1 MTTNNSATKPSIFS
15 PVIAVFSRYHL
26 TIFTVVFVGGLA
38 TAVLMLN
45 AIMAQ
50 SSDTSNVKTATGST
64 TFDQVTIDRI
74 NQLKTSNDTSTS
86 FTLPSGRSNPF
97 AE

>member
-1 MTTNNSATKPSIFS
+1 MKNSADKPSVFRPITN
-15 PVIAVFSRYHL
+15 VFSRYHL

-38 TAVLMLN
+38 TAVLVLN

-50 SSDTSNVKTATGST
+50 SSDTTGYTSPLDST

-74 NQLKTSNDTSTS
+74 TKLKLSSDTPEFS
-86 FTLPSGRSNPF
+86 LPSGRTSPF
-97 AE
+97 SE